1 MYSPQFLVAA
11 LIAASATLTG
21 AISLEPRQS
30 SIACN
35 VARFQIVKALGDTKS
50 AVGDIQDPTVQEAA
64 AAGVKTAQGGILQV
78 AQSLFSGAAP
88 SADGRTAVESGL
100 NATSAALAG
109 GDTADPAIATAQT
122 SLADAVTAGQDVVA
136 NC

>member
-11 LIAASATLTG
+11 LVAASATLTG
-21 AISLEPRQS
+21 ASKIHSIPDALSRIMSNKIKTVSLEPRQS

-109 GDTADPAIATAQT
+109 GDT
-122 SLADAVTAGQDVVA
+122 
-136 NC
+136 